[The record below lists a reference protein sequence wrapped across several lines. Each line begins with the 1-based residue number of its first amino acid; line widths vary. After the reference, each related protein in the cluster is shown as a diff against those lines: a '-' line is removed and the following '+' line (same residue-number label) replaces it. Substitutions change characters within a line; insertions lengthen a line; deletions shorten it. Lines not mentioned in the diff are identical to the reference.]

1 VLNNPW
7 VTGLLMVIGLIALY
21 VEVSSPGLSVGGLIA
36 LLCFA
41 LFFWSRFLG
50 GTAEVLELV
59 IFLVGILFL
68 AAEIFVF
75 PGFGV
80 AGVTGLLLMGLGV
93 LMASQTFVIP
103 QTQRQF
109 DTFSISLLVL
119 ACSALVFLV
128 AAVVISRYFGSLPV
142 FNRLVLQPA
151 TATGGAA
158 GKPAKSQRG
167 KPALDALPIAEV
179 DVGVGDWGMALSA
192 LRPAGKARFG
202 DEVLDVLTDGDFIE
216 AGRQVRIV
224 ELEGNRIVVA
234 DVEHG

>member
-1 VLNNPW
+1 
-7 VTGLLMVIGLIALY
+7 
-21 VEVSSPGLSVGGLIA
+21 
-36 LLCFA
+36 
-41 LFFWSRFLG
+41 
-50 GTAEVLELV
+50 
-59 IFLVGILFL
+59 
-68 AAEIFVF
+68 
-75 PGFGV
+75 
-80 AGVTGLLLMGLGV
+80 
-93 LMASQTFVIP
+93 
-103 QTQRQF
+103 
-109 DTFSISLLVL
+109 VL